1 MKLFFARRDKKA
13 PTEERTF
20 QPVESRF
27 FRGNKNFSTLFLSFQ
42 LFTPGEETCCLA
54 KLESPAEKEA
64 EKMNV
69 ENVIRR
75 SGRNHYN
82 ASQSVCIN
90 NTVIPNFPSVHAEII
105 E

>member
-13 PTEERTF
+13 PTEERTY

-64 EKMNV
+64 EKKMNV
-69 ENVIRR
+69 ENVIRW

-82 ASQSVCIN
+82 AS
-90 NTVIPNFPSVHAEII
+90 
-105 E
+105 

>member
-13 PTEERTF
+13 PTEERTY

-64 EKMNV
+64 EKNECRECYTAEWQKSLQRQLV
-69 ENVIRR
+69 
-75 SGRNHYN
+75 
-82 ASQSVCIN
+82 SVYQQHCDSK
-90 NTVIPNFPSVHAEII
+90 FLSVHAEII